1 MGETLDSSLQ
11 WQEEKN
17 NVRRRKECRRVALG
31 TVIYFVVFMLWFL
44 IKALWEKWVSMACRT
59 LMSCFNS

>member
-17 NVRRRKECRRVALG
+17 NDRRRKECRTVALG
-31 TVIYFVVFMLWFL
+31 TVTYFVSFMLWFL
-44 IKALWEKWVSMACRT
+44 IKALWGK
-59 LMSCFNS
+59 